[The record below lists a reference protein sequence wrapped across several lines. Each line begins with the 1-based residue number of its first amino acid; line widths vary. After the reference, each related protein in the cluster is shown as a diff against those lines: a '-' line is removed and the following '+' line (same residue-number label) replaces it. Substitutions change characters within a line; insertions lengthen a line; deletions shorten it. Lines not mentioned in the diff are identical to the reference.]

1 MISGSLLI
9 DKKIGLTSR
18 QEVNNVSHRLN
29 EKKAG
34 HIGTLDPFAD
44 GLLIVLLGS
53 STKISPFLETMDKVY
68 IASLKLGEKTNT
80 GDLTGE
86 IIETKKVPLL
96 TKEKVNEILSTFKG
110 KQSQIPPMYSA
121 IKVNGKE
128 LYKYARKGVEIERKS
143 RDIYIH
149 DITLLNID
157 NNIITFSCHVSKGTY
172 IRTLAEDIALKLGS
186 NGHLV
191 KLTRVAIGPYSLKNA
206 KKSDE
211 VSEKDLIDIPTM
223 LSHLKNIKL
232 NESDAKKALNGCVL
246 HIDANDE
253 HVLVSDING
262 VIAIYNKQSNGVYSC
277 LRGLR
282 WGPFN

>member
-9 DKKIGLTSR
+9 NKKVGLTSR

-68 IASLKLGEKTNT
+68 VATLKLGEKTNT

-86 IIETKKVPLL
+86 VIDTKEIPTL
-96 TKEKVNEILSTFKG
+96 TKEKINEVFTKFLG

-128 LYKYARKGVEIERKS
+128 LYKYARNGEEIERKS
-143 RDIYIH
+143 REIYIYN
-149 DITLLNID
+149 IKLLTFSD
-157 NNIITFSCHVSKGTY
+157 SEITFSTHVSKGTY
-172 IRTLAEDIALKLGS
+172 IRTLAEDIATQLGS
-186 NGHLV
+186 VGHLT
-191 KLTRVAIGPYSLKNA
+191 KLTRVAIGPYSLEHA
-206 KKSDE
+206 KSSDE
-211 VSEKDLIDIPTM
+211 VTEKDLLGITKM
-223 LSHLKNIKL
+223 LSHIKNINL
-232 NESDAKKALNGCVL
+232 NENDAKRALNGCVL
-246 HIDANDE
+246 HLNANDE
-253 HVLVSDING
+253 CVLVSDING

>member
-9 DKKIGLTSR
+9 NKKVGLTSR
-18 QEVNNVSHRLN
+18 QEVNNVSRRLN

-68 IASLKLGEKTNT
+68 IATLKLGEKTNT

-86 IIETKKVPLL
+86 IVDTKDVPPL
-96 TKEKVNEILSTFKG
+96 TKENIMKSFANFLG

-128 LYKYARKGVEIERKS
+128 LYKYARNGEEVERKS
-143 RDIYIH
+143 REIYIY
-149 DITLLNID
+149 DIKLLTFS
-157 NNIITFSCHVSKGTY
+157 NNEITFSTHVSKGTY
-172 IRTLAEDIALKLGS
+172 IRTLAEDIAVSLGS
-186 NGHLV
+186 IGHLT
-191 KLTRVAIGPYSLKNA
+191 KLTRVAIGPYTLEHA
-206 KKSDE
+206 KSSEE
-211 VSEKDLIDIPTM
+211 VTEKDLINIPQM
-223 LSHLKNIKL
+223 LSHIKNIKL
-232 NESDAKKALNGCVL
+232 SENDAKRALNGCAL
-246 HIDANDE
+246 RLDANDE

-282 WGPFN
+282 

>member
-9 DKKIGLTSR
+9 NKKIGLTSR
-18 QEVNNVSHRLN
+18 QEVNNVSHKLN

-44 GLLIVLLGS
+44 GLLIVLLGA

-68 IASLKLGEKTNT
+68 IATLKLGEKTNT

-86 IIETKKVPLL
+86 VIETKKIPTL
-96 TKEKVNEILSTFKG
+96 TKEKVVETLSKFKG

-128 LYKYARKGVEIERKS
+128 LYKYARSGVEIERKS
-143 RDIYIH
+143 RDIYIF
-149 DITLLNID
+149 DIKLLTLNENEL
-157 NNIITFSCHVSKGTY
+157 TFSAHVSKGTY
-172 IRTLAEDIALKLGS
+172 IRTLAEDIAVSLGCV
-186 NGHLV
+186 GHLT
-191 KLTRVAIGPYSLKNA
+191 KLTRVKIGPYSLEDAKN
-206 KKSDE
+206 SDE
-211 VSEKDLIDIPTM
+211 VNEKDLIDIPTM

-232 NESDAKKALNGCVL
+232 NDRDAKRALNGCQL
-246 HIDANDE
+246 KLSACDE
-253 HVLVSDING
+253 YVLVSDING
-262 VIAIYNKQSNGVYSC
+262 VIAIYNKQLNGVYSC

-282 WGPFN
+282 